1 MPELDTSELVA
12 KQAAQQREL
21 DITIN
26 QRLNVQFT
34 DRSGPAHAR
43 RSIVAMQNDIS
54 SFARFLTDQHC
65 LEVLLFWKE
74 VENFKGL
81 FDNSEKAALFT
92 KIYELYC
99 EPGAHW
105 QVNFRGQ
112 YFKDIQAAS
121 KEGAKGNVDEDVFD
135 AAQAEVYE
143 LMRLELFPRFQEQLV
158 ALSLLAEETESK
170 ATSVSDVTSG
180 TNPSATRSFMRFCRE
195 QMCEECL
202 LFWCAPRR
210 ARVGREPG
218 IAGARGCCMRAAV
231 GASEPPWTAL

>member
-1 MPELDTSELVA
+1 MPELNTSDIVA
-12 KQAAQQREL
+12 KQAAMQREL

-81 FDNSEKAALFT
+81 FDNSEKAALFS

-99 EPGAHW
+99 VEGALW
-105 QVNFRGQ
+105 QVNFRGH
-112 YFKDIQAAS
+112 FLKDITAA
-121 KEGAKGNVDEDVFD
+121 KEEGMKGNVDEEIFD
-135 AAQAEVYE
+135 AAQLEVYE
-143 LMRLELFPRFQEQLV
+143 LMRLELFPRFQEQLQ
-158 ALSLLAEETESK
+158 ALALLAEDTETK
-170 ATSVSDVTSG
+170 AASVSDVTSG

-195 QMCEECL
+195 QMCEE
-202 LFWCAPRR
+202 
-210 ARVGREPG
+210 
-218 IAGARGCCMRAAV
+218 
-231 GASEPPWTAL
+231 